1 MDAAE
6 RRQGPS
12 NFVPLQMA
20 DHVPVRFLARE
31 SRRFFPELLRATF
44 SEMATPRLQDHPCQV
59 DVNIFG
65 DSDETDVATTSAGLL
80 RSGFDL
86 LLD

>member
-1 MDAAE
+1 
-6 RRQGPS
+6 S

-44 SEMATPRLQDHPCQV
+44 SEMATPRLQDHLCQIG
-59 DVNIFG
+59 VNILG
-65 DSDETDVATTSAGLL
+65 DSDQADVATTSVGLL

-86 LLD
+86 LSD